1 MSCTPLV
8 WSSSTADSLGSTIIV
23 CAIAVV
29 IHIMF
34 WIQFTV
40 FSSLRQITMMWLYD
54 YLITD
59 LLLLARFFILYGI
72 RQDRL
77 CIYPTVRTILCYFEA
92 SSKFYMNTVQSYL
105 MLALNVSRYAQIVFN
120 RNVYIENRRLII
132 LTHFLIII
140 APALNVT
147 VQFIADWT
155 LLLRRNGSACDIEYK
170 SISVQIFNLFVT
182 YIIPVTLNLILIA
195 LCIRHVSSTQGIRNQ
210 QVIDRRRKHHRAL
223 LSQTI
228 IFYSIWLVLWSP
240 YLLAFQFIN
249 ENGNAGVY
257 TSLLNYIEIAIDPA
271 IVAVLDVRF
280 VKTWQ
285 TIWRKIRGRRQG
297 VVNVAVAAVGK

>member
-1 MSCTPLV
+1 
-8 WSSSTADSLGSTIIV
+8 
-23 CAIAVV
+23 
-29 IHIMF
+29 
-34 WIQFTV
+34 
-40 FSSLRQITMMWLYD
+40 
-54 YLITD
+54 
-59 LLLLARFFILYGI
+59 
-72 RQDRL
+72 
-77 CIYPTVRTILCYFEA
+77 
-92 SSKFYMNTVQSYL
+92 MNTVQSYL

-155 LLLRRNGSACDIEYK
+155 LLWRRNGSACDIEYK
-170 SISVQIFNLFVT
+170 SLSVQIFNLFVT

-210 QVIDRRRKHHRAL
+210 QVIDRRRKHQRTL

-240 YLLAFQFIN
+240 YLLAFQFVN
-249 ENGNAGVY
+249 ENSNAGIY
-257 TSLLNYIEIAIDPA
+257 TSLLNYIEIAIDPVV
-271 IVAVLDVRF
+271 VAVLDVRF
-280 VKTWQ
+280 VKTWKK
-285 TIWRKIRGRRQG
+285 IWRKIRGRRQG
-297 VVNVAVAAVGK
+297 VVAVVVAAVRK